1 VAQVFRFRVSILV
14 VLAAL
19 TALAAVFT
27 FARPGYTAPN
37 ESKTIDFSS
46 VHYYSP
52 SVVRR
57 AFARH
62 GIPLHAGD
70 RTGGL
75 TWLSNVRLPFPADS
89 LQVMV
94 AARDGKGSWGSKLQP
109 YDVRFGNV
117 FVTYGGH
124 DERLL
129 ERAKAAV
136 AALR

>member
-1 VAQVFRFRVSILV
+1 M
-14 VLAAL
+14 
-19 TALAAVFT
+19 
-27 FARPGYTAPN
+27 
-37 ESKTIDFSS
+37 IDFSS
-46 VHYYSP
+46 AHYYSP
-52 SVVRR
+52 SFVRR
-57 AFARH
+57 AFVAQ
-62 GIPLHAGD
+62 GVTLHAGD